1 MGKKSKVH
9 KTAEHSISR
18 LHIDLIPISVTS
30 CRDTDQTSQAPEVIG
45 ERIIGLAP
53 APTRD
58 NDNRRHLAH
67 YESALERGVS
77 QLFPTE

>member
-9 KTAEHSISR
+9 KTAKLSISR

-58 NDNRRHLAH
+58 NDNRRHLAL
-67 YESALERGVS
+67 YESALERGVY
-77 QLFPTE
+77 LIYFLH